1 MKSIVFSFF
10 SLIGMHVLSQQIT
23 LEWGIVHPINQT
35 KIAAGTHGSVQEK
48 LMAIGE
54 LPDPFYGEN
63 EKEFGWVEK
72 HEWEFQ
78 SSFSVSKAM
87 FTKDFIQITFPG
99 IDTYAK
105 VYLNDA
111 LILSAENAFRP
122 YGMDIKPF
130 VKFGQNELRVVFTP
144 PVLYHKAAYLKETY
158 HLPAPNDPD
167 SIAISPYTR
176 KPQYQFGWDWAL
188 RMNTIGFL
196 KPVSL
201 HAYSGAHIQQTN
213 IQTVTVSDT
222 LATLKLELVLEHPA
236 KERLLWKSKCFGM
249 YTILPGETRVSR
261 EVSLENPSLWWPRGQ
276 GEQSMYSDE
285 WQLVPLVSDELIVY
299 DQKKLDFGVRT
310 AELVMEKD
318 QWGTG
323 YFIRFNGRP
332 VFCKGADYIPQD
344 VFPARVTDDD
354 LRHMVSTM
362 AESNFNMVR
371 IWGGGYYPDE
381 AFFDACDSLGIMV
394 WQDFMFAC
402 AMYPGDSAFLANVSD
417 ELNYQIPRISS
428 HPSLTL
434 FNGNNE
440 VDVAW
445 KNWGF
450 QVRYHIYG
458 KDARYIED
466 SYDALFKQLIPTKIQ
481 QWSGAAYVH
490 TSPLSNWGK
499 DEYYNSGSQHYWGVW
514 HGKDPMSN
522 FATKIGRFN
531 AEFGFQSFPEFST
544 LTRFAPESQW
554 ALDSAVM
561 KHHQKSYVGNGMIL
575 KHAKLMFGQPKNFRE
590 FVYFSQLTQAAA
602 VGMAVTG
609 HRLDAPRCMGTL
621 YWQLNDCW
629 PAPTWSSIDHYWNK
643 KALHYR
649 IVHDYE
655 DVAVVSAVNAEGYEA
670 YHLINDRPEPF
681 WCGVK
686 MNVFDLTGKLIC
698 EKEFIQNFEGAKSV
712 VLSTP
717 CFKGELKNKNC
728 VVQCTWNDAQGNQ
741 HTRTFSRLP
750 ASRNKADRKDIR
762 IELMN
767 VDLDNKTAMVKV
779 LNTKFV
785 HHFWLFSSKTNV
797 QFSENFIDL
806 LPGEHFIQIRFNENP
821 ALSDFDFMWL

>member
-1 MKSIVFSFF
+1 MKSLIFSFF
-10 SLIGMHVLSQQIT
+10 MVTGMHVLAQPMI
-23 LEWGIVHPINQT
+23 LEWSIIHPINKT
-35 KIAAGTHGSVQEK
+35 AIAAGTHGSVQEK
-48 LMAIGE
+48 LIALGE
-54 LPDPFYGEN
+54 LPDPFYGDN
-63 EKEFGWVEK
+63 EKAFGWIEQHK
-72 HEWEFQ
+72 WEFQ
-78 SSFSVSKAM
+78 SSFSVTTEMLS
-87 FTKDFIQITFPG
+87 KDFLQLTFPG
-99 IDTYAK
+99 IDTYAS
-105 VYLNDA
+105 VYVNEVLVLKAD
-111 LILSAENAFRP
+111 NAFRP
-122 YGMDIKPF
+122 YSLD
-130 VKFGQNELRVVFTP
+130 VKSNFKMGINTIRVVFTP
-144 PVLYHKAAYLKETY
+144 PVMYHREAYLKESY
-158 HLPAPNDPD
+158 HLPAPNDLD

-196 KPVSL
+196 KPVKL
-201 HAYSGAHIQQTN
+201 EAYNGARIKQTN
-213 IQTVTVSDT
+213 IQTLSITDT
-222 LATLKLELVLEHPA
+222 SATLKLELVLEHPA
-236 KERLLWKSKCFGM
+236 TESLIWKSELFGFH
-249 YTILPGETRVSR
+249 TILPGESR
-261 EVSLENPSLWWPRGQ
+261 ISRNVTLDNPSLWWPRGQ
-276 GEQSMYSDE
+276 GEQSIYTDR
-285 WQLVPLVSDELIVY
+285 WQLVPQVRDELLIY
-299 DQKKLDFGVRT
+299 DQKNLDFGVRK

-323 YFIRFNGRP
+323 YLIRFNDRP

-344 VFPARVTDDD
+344 VFPARVIDTD
-354 LRHMVSTM
+354 LRRMVSTM

-402 AMYPGDSAFLANVSD
+402 AMYPGDSAFLANVAG
-417 ELNYQIPRISS
+417 ELDYQIPRISS

-466 SYDALFKQLIPTKIQ
+466 SYDALFKQLIPTKIK
-481 QWSGAAYVH
+481 QWSDASYVH

-544 LTRFAPESQW
+544 LAKFAPESQW
-554 ALDSAVM
+554 DLDSAVM

-575 KHAKLMFGQPKNFRE
+575 KHAKLMFGQPNNFRE
-590 FVYFSQLTQAAA
+590 FVYFSQLTQAEA

-649 IVHDYE
+649 IAKDYE
-655 DVAVVSAVNAEGYEA
+655 DVGVLRSTNSEGIEEFHLAVDVPSEFTCTVQME
-670 YHLINDRPEPF
+670 
-681 WCGVK
+681 
-686 MNVFDLTGKLIC
+686 VFDLSGKLIC
-698 EKEFIQNFEGAKSV
+698 KKDFIEAFSGARNV
-712 VLSTP
+712 TLATP
-717 CFKGELKNKNC
+717 CFTGALKNKNC
-728 VVQCTWNDAQGNQ
+728 VVKFAWNDARGEV
-741 HTRTFSRLP
+741 HSRTFSRIQ
-750 ASRNKADRKDIR
+750 STYSKCEHKDIHLEW
-762 IELMN
+762 IEMS
-767 VDLDNKTAMVKV
+767 DKGMATIKV
-779 LNTKFV
+779 TTKRFV
-785 HHFWLFSSKTNV
+785 RNFWLFSRTTGV
-797 QFSENFIDL
+797 QFSENFMDL
-806 LPGEHFIQIRFNENP
+806 LPGEHMIDVYFEGVPEF
-821 ALSDFDFMWL
+821 SDFDFMWM

>member
-1 MKSIVFSFF
+1 MKGLFFSFF
-10 SLIGMHVLSQQIT
+10 IVIGMNVLAQPIS
-23 LEWGIVHPINQT
+23 LEWSIIHPIEKT
-35 KIAAGTHGSVQEK
+35 KITAGTHGSVQEK
-48 LMAIGE
+48 LIAINE

-63 EKEFGWVEK
+63 EKEFAWIEQ

-78 SSFSVSKAM
+78 SSFSVTKAM
-87 FTKDFIQITFPG
+87 LTKDFIQITFPG

-105 VYLNDA
+105 VYLNDV

-122 YGMDIKPF
+122 YGMDIKPY
-130 VKFGQNELRVVFTP
+130 VVFGDNQLRVVFTP
-144 PVLYHKAAYLKETY
+144 PVLYHKEDYLKEAY

-196 KPVSL
+196 KPVKID
-201 HAYSGAHIQQTN
+201 AYNSAKILQTN
-213 IQTVTVSDT
+213 VEILSISDSS
-222 LATLKLELVLEHPA
+222 AELNIEVFLEHPA
-236 KERLLWKSKCFGM
+236 TESIIWQSKLFGDL
-249 YTILPGETRVSR
+249 IIQKDSSSASR
-261 EVSLENPSLWWPRGQ
+261 KVLVQNPKLWWPRGQ
-276 GEQSMYSDE
+276 GEQYLYTDQ
-285 WQLVPLVSDELIVY
+285 WNLVPLVRDEYIVY
-299 DQKKLDFGVRT
+299 DQKEVRFGIRK

-323 YFIRFNGRP
+323 YLIRFNGRP

-344 VFPARVTDDD
+344 VFPARVTDND
-354 LRHMVSTM
+354 LRRMVATM

-371 IWGGGYYPDE
+371 VWGGGYYPDE
-381 AFFDACDSLGIMV
+381 AFFNACDSLGIMV

-402 AMYPGDSAFLANVSD
+402 AMYPGDSAFLANVAG
-417 ELNYQIPRISS
+417 ELDYQIPRISS
-428 HPSLTL
+428 HPSLTM

-481 QWSGAAYVH
+481 QWSGASYVH

-499 DEYYNSGSQHYWGVW
+499 EEYYNSGSQHYWGVW

-544 LTRFAPESQW
+544 LLMFAHESQW

-575 KHAKLMFGQPKNFRE
+575 KHAKLMFGQPKTFRE
-590 FVYFSQLTQAAA
+590 FVYYSQLTQAEA
-602 VGMAVTG
+602 VGLAVTG

-649 IVHDYE
+649 ITQDYQ
-655 DVAVVSAVNAEGYEA
+655 DVAVVSAVNTEDYEA
-670 YHLINDRPEPF
+670 YHLINDSPEKF
-681 WCGVK
+681 TCVVQMK
-686 MNVFDLTGKLIC
+686 VTDLTGKILC
-698 EKEFIQNFEGAKSV
+698 EKQFTEEFNGPKNIL
-712 VLSTP
+712 LSTP
-717 CFKGELKNKNC
+717 CFMGELKNKNC
-728 VVQCTWNDAQGNQ
+728 VVCFEWNDAQGNA
-741 HTRTFSRLP
+741 HDRNFSRLP
-750 ASRNKADRKDIR
+750 SARSKADRKDIK
-762 IELMN
+762 
-767 VDLDNKTAMVKV
+767 VDVVSINAEKKTAV
-779 LNTKFV
+779 LKIENTKYV
-785 HHFWLFSSKTNV
+785 HHFWLFSDEVGV

-806 LPGEHFIQIRFNENP
+806 LPGEHLIEIQFDELP
-821 ALSDFDFMWL
+821 LLSDFDFMWM

>member
-1 MKSIVFSFF
+1 MKSLLVILGILVNISAFAQSF
-10 SLIGMHVLSQQIT
+10 T
-23 LEWGIVHPINQT
+23 LEWSILHPVN
-35 KIAAGTHGSVQEK
+35 KSRIAAGTHGSVQEK
-48 LMAIGE
+48 LIAINE

-63 EKEFGWVEK
+63 EKEFAWIEQ
-72 HEWEFQ
+72 HDWEFQ
-78 SSFSVSKAM
+78 SSFSVTNDM

-105 VYLNDA
+105 VYLNDV

-122 YGMDIKPF
+122 YGLDIKPY
-130 VKFGQNELRVVFTP
+130 VKFGENQLRVVFTP
-144 PVLYHKAAYLKETY
+144 PVLYHKEAYLNETY

-196 KPVSL
+196 KPVDII
-201 HAYSGAHIQQTN
+201 AYNSAKFLQTN
-213 IQTVTVSDT
+213 IQTIALSDSS
-222 LATLKLELVLEHPA
+222 AELNIAVFLEHPA
-236 KERLLWKSKCFGM
+236 TESIIWQSKLFGDL
-249 YTILPGETRVSR
+249 IIQKGESNASR
-261 EVSLENPSLWWPRGQ
+261 KVTVQNPNLWWPRGQ
-276 GEQSMYSDE
+276 GEQNLYVDQWS
-285 WQLVPLVSDELIVY
+285 LVPLVRDEYLVY
-299 DQKKLDFGVRT
+299 DTKEIRFGIRK

-323 YFIRFNGRP
+323 YLIRFNGRP

-344 VFPARVTDDD
+344 VFPARVTDND
-354 LRHMVSTM
+354 LRRMVATM

-381 AFFDACDSLGIMV
+381 AFFNACDSLGIMV

-402 AMYPGDSAFLANVSD
+402 AMYPGDSAFLANVAS
-417 ELNYQIPRISS
+417 ELDYQIPRIAS

-466 SYDALFKQLIPTKIQ
+466 SYDRLFKQLIPEKIT
-481 QWSGAAYVH
+481 QWAGSAYVH

-531 AEFGFQSFPEFST
+531 AEFGFQSFPEFSS
-544 LTRFAPESQW
+544 LLMFAHESQW

-575 KHAKLMFGQPKNFRE
+575 KHAKLMFGQPKTFRE
-590 FVYFSQLTQAAA
+590 FVYYSQLTQAEA

-649 IVHDYE
+649 ITKDYQ
-655 DVAVVSAVNAEGYEA
+655 DVAVLSSVNAEGIET
-670 YHLINDRPEPF
+670 YHLINDTPEKF
-681 WCGVK
+681 TCVVK
-686 MNVFDLTGKLIC
+686 MKVTDLTGKVLC
-698 EKEFIQNFEGAKSV
+698 EKEFTQEFDDAKSTK
-712 VLSTP
+712 LSTP
-717 CFKGELKNKNC
+717 CFTGELKNKNC
-728 VVQCTWNDAQGNQ
+728 VVRFEWNDAQGNS
-741 HTRTFSRLP
+741 HDRTFSRLP
-750 ASRNKADRKDIR
+750 SARSQADRKDINIVLLAADR
-762 IELMN
+762 ES
-767 VDLDNKTAMVKV
+767 KTATIKIE
-779 LNTKFV
+779 NSKYV
-785 HHFWLFSSKTNV
+785 HHFWLFSDEVGV

-806 LPGEHFIQIRFNENP
+806 LPGEHLIEIQFDELP
-821 ALSDFDFMWL
+821 VLSDFDFIWM